1 MLYRRI
7 PDWNNQCMEQE
18 RSVDK
23 LARYI
28 MYTAVAVVILAICW
42 FFRDVIIYMLAAG
55 LVSLIG
61 RPIMTFLN
69 RIRIKGKGLP
79 SWIYAILTLIIIIG
93 LFLAVVATIIPII
106 AGIAKDISM
115 VNVEHSAASISIP
128 LKEINDFL
136 ITRFPSLGEDFRIET
151 AILNE
156 IKNLNVVNA
165 SLLSS
170 IINSIASFVSSFGV
184 GIFSVMFIAF
194 FFLKDEKLFANII
207 GALVPDKHEANA
219 REAYRDIEHLLSR
232 YFIGLIIE
240 IFGIAIIDF
249 FGLLLIVRLGFN
261 ASIGIAFICGVLNII
276 PYVGP
281 FIGGVIGAVLAVIM
295 KYCCAMPV
303 GLDVNFWI
311 FIVIIVAIFWFAQ
324 IIDGLIFQP
333 VIYSNSI
340 KANALEIFI
349 VLLMAGYIGGIL
361 GMLVAIPSYTVLRV
375 IAARFFQNVKFIRK
389 LTGNN
394 QS

>member
-1 MLYRRI
+1 MIER
-7 PDWNNQCMEQE
+7 E
-18 RSVDK
+18 RSIDT
-23 LARYI
+23 LARYM

-42 FFRDVIIYMLAAG
+42 FFRDVIVYMLAAG

-61 RPIMTFLN
+61 RPIMTFFN
-69 RIRIKGKGLP
+69 RLKIKGKGLP
-79 SWIYAILTLIIIIG
+79 SWIYAILTLIIVIG
-93 LFLAVVATIIPII
+93 LFLAVLATIIPII

-115 VNVEHSAASISIP
+115 VNVEHAASSISIP

-136 ITRFPSLGEDFRIET
+136 ITRFPSLGSDFRIET

-156 IKNLNVVNA
+156 VKHLNFINV
-165 SLLSS
+165 SLFSS
-170 IINSIASFVSSFGV
+170 IINSVASFIASFGV

-219 REAYRDIEHLLSR
+219 REAYKDIEHLLSR
-232 YFIGLIIE
+232 YFIGLIVE
-240 IFGIAIIDF
+240 IFGIALIDF
-249 FGLLLIVRLGFN
+249 LGLVFIVRLGFN

-281 FIGGVIGAVLAVIM
+281 FIGGVIGTVLAVVM
-295 KYCCAMPV
+295 KYCCNMPV
-303 GLDVNFWI
+303 GLDVNFWV
-311 FIVIIVAIFWFAQ
+311 FIIIIVAIFWFAQ
-324 IIDGLIFQP
+324 IIDGLIYQP

-349 VLLMAGYIGGIL
+349 VLLMAGYMGGIL
-361 GMLVAIPSYTVLRV
+361 GMLVAIPCYTVIRV

-389 LTGNN
+389 LTGGI
-394 QS
+394 SR

>member
-1 MLYRRI
+1 M
-7 PDWNNQCMEQE
+7 MERE
-18 RSVDK
+18 RSIDT
-23 LARYI
+23 LARYM

-42 FFRDVIIYMLAAG
+42 FFRDVIVYMLAAG

-61 RPIMTFLN
+61 RPIMTFFN
-69 RIRIKGKGLP
+69 RLKIKGKGLP
-79 SWIYAILTLIIIIG
+79 SWIYAILTLIIVIG
-93 LFLAVVATIIPII
+93 LFLAVLATIIPII

-115 VNVEHSAASISIP
+115 VNVEHAASSISIP

-136 ITRFPSLGEDFRIET
+136 ITRFPSLGSDFRIET

-156 IKNLNVVNA
+156 VKHLNFINV
-165 SLLSS
+165 SLFSS
-170 IINSIASFVSSFGV
+170 IINSVASFIASFGV

-219 REAYRDIEHLLSR
+219 REAYKDIEHLLSR
-232 YFIGLIIE
+232 YFIGLIVE
-240 IFGIAIIDF
+240 IFGIALIDF
-249 FGLLLIVRLGFN
+249 LGLVFIVRLGFN

-281 FIGGVIGAVLAVIM
+281 FIGGVIGTVLAVVM
-295 KYCCAMPV
+295 KYCCNMPV
-303 GLDVNFWI
+303 GLDVNFWV
-311 FIVIIVAIFWFAQ
+311 FIIIIVARFWFAQ
-324 IIDGLIFQP
+324 IIDGLIYQP

-340 KANALEIFI
+340 K
-349 VLLMAGYIGGIL
+349 
-361 GMLVAIPSYTVLRV
+361 VAIPCYTVIRV

-389 LTGNN
+389 LTGGI
-394 QS
+394 SR

>member
-1 MLYRRI
+1 M
-7 PDWNNQCMEQE
+7 MERE
-18 RSVDK
+18 RSIDT
-23 LARYI
+23 LARYM

-42 FFRDVIIYMLAAG
+42 FFRDVIVYMLAAG

-61 RPIMTFLN
+61 RPIMTFFN
-69 RIRIKGKGLP
+69 RLKIKGKGLP
-79 SWIYAILTLIIIIG
+79 SWIYAILTLIIVIG
-93 LFLAVVATIIPII
+93 LFLAVLATIIPII

-115 VNVEHSAASISIP
+115 VNVEHAASSISIP

-136 ITRFPSLGEDFRIET
+136 ITRFPSLGSDFRIET

-156 IKNLNVVNA
+156 VKHLNFINV
-165 SLLSS
+165 SLFSS
-170 IINSIASFVSSFGV
+170 IINSVASFIASFGV

-207 GALVPDKHEANA
+207 GTLVPDKHEANA
-219 REAYRDIEHLLSR
+219 REAYKDIEHLLSR
-232 YFIGLIIE
+232 YFIGLIVE
-240 IFGIAIIDF
+240 IFGIALIDF
-249 FGLLLIVRLGFN
+249 LGLVFIVRLGFN

-281 FIGGVIGAVLAVIM
+281 FIGGVIGTVLAVVM
-295 KYCCAMPV
+295 KYCCNMPV
-303 GLDVNFWI
+303 GLDVNFWV
-311 FIVIIVAIFWFAQ
+311 FIIIIVAIFWFAQ
-324 IIDGLIFQP
+324 IIDGLIYQP

-349 VLLMAGYIGGIL
+349 VLLMAGYMGGIL
-361 GMLVAIPSYTVLRV
+361 GMLVAIPCYTVIRV

-389 LTGNN
+389 LTGGI
-394 QS
+394 SR

>member
-1 MLYRRI
+1 M
-7 PDWNNQCMEQE
+7 MERE
-18 RSVDK
+18 RSIDT
-23 LARYI
+23 LARYM

-42 FFRDVIIYMLAAG
+42 FFRDVIVYMLAAG

-61 RPIMTFLN
+61 RPIMTFFN
-69 RIRIKGKGLP
+69 RLKIKGKGLP
-79 SWIYAILTLIIIIG
+79 SWIYAILTLIIVIG
-93 LFLAVVATIIPII
+93 LFLAVLATIIPII

-115 VNVEHSAASISIP
+115 VNVEHAASSISIP

-136 ITRFPSLGEDFRIET
+136 ITRFPSLGSDFRIET

-156 IKNLNVVNA
+156 VKHLNFINV
-165 SLLSS
+165 SLFSS
-170 IINSIASFVSSFGV
+170 IINSVASFIASFGV

-219 REAYRDIEHLLSR
+219 REAYKDIEHLLSR
-232 YFIGLIIE
+232 YFIGLIVE
-240 IFGIAIIDF
+240 IFGIALIDF
-249 FGLLLIVRLGFN
+249 LGLVFIVRLGFN

-281 FIGGVIGAVLAVIM
+281 FIGGVIGTVLAVVM
-295 KYCCAMPV
+295 KYCCNMPV
-303 GLDVNFWI
+303 GLDVNFWV
-311 FIVIIVAIFWFAQ
+311 FIIILVAIFWFAQ
-324 IIDGLIFQP
+324 IIDGLIYQP

-349 VLLMAGYIGGIL
+349 VLLMAGYMGGIL
-361 GMLVAIPSYTVLRV
+361 GMLVAIPCYTVIRV

-389 LTGNN
+389 LTGGI
-394 QS
+394 SR

>member
-1 MLYRRI
+1 M
-7 PDWNNQCMEQE
+7 MERE
-18 RSVDK
+18 RSIDT
-23 LARYI
+23 LARYM

-42 FFRDVIIYMLAAG
+42 FFRDVIVYMLAAG

-61 RPIMTFLN
+61 RPILTFFN
-69 RIRIKGKGLP
+69 RLKIKGKGLP
-79 SWIYAILTLIIIIG
+79 SWIYAILTLIIVIG
-93 LFLAVVATIIPII
+93 LFLAILATIIPII

-115 VNVEHSAASISIP
+115 VNVEHAASSISIP

-136 ITRFPSLGEDFRIET
+136 ITRFPSLGSDFRIET

-156 IKNLNVVNA
+156 VKHLNFINV
-165 SLLSS
+165 SLFSS
-170 IINSIASFVSSFGV
+170 IINSVASFIASFGV

-219 REAYRDIEHLLSR
+219 REAYKDIEHLLSR
-232 YFIGLIIE
+232 YFIGLIVE
-240 IFGIAIIDF
+240 IFGIALIDF
-249 FGLLLIVRLGFN
+249 LGLVFIVRLGFN

-281 FIGGVIGAVLAVIM
+281 FIGGVIGTVLAVVM
-295 KYCCAMPV
+295 KYCCNMPV
-303 GLDVNFWI
+303 GLDVNFWV
-311 FIVIIVAIFWFAQ
+311 FIIIIVAIFWFAQ
-324 IIDGLIFQP
+324 IIDGLIYQP

-349 VLLMAGYIGGIL
+349 VLLMAGYMGGIL
-361 GMLVAIPSYTVLRV
+361 GMLVAIPCYTVIRV

-389 LTGNN
+389 LTGGI
-394 QS
+394 SR

>member
-1 MLYRRI
+1 
-7 PDWNNQCMEQE
+7 MERE
-18 RSVDK
+18 RSIDT
-23 LARYI
+23 LARYM

-42 FFRDVIIYMLAAG
+42 FFRDVIVYMLAAG

-61 RPIMTFLN
+61 RPIMTFFN
-69 RIRIKGKGLP
+69 RLKIKGKGLP
-79 SWIYAILTLIIIIG
+79 SWIYAILTLIIVIG
-93 LFLAVVATIIPII
+93 LFLAVLATIIPII

-115 VNVEHSAASISIP
+115 VNVEHAASSISIP

-136 ITRFPSLGEDFRIET
+136 ITRFPSLGSDFRIET

-156 IKNLNVVNA
+156 VKHLNFINV
-165 SLLSS
+165 SLFSS
-170 IINSIASFVSSFGV
+170 IINSVASFIASFGV

-219 REAYRDIEHLLSR
+219 REAYKDIEHLLSR
-232 YFIGLIIE
+232 YVIGLIVE
-240 IFGIAIIDF
+240 IFGIALIDF
-249 FGLLLIVRLGFN
+249 LGLVFIVRLGFN

-281 FIGGVIGAVLAVIM
+281 FIGGVIGTVLAVVM
-295 KYCCAMPV
+295 KYCCNMPV
-303 GLDVNFWI
+303 GLDVNFWV
-311 FIVIIVAIFWFAQ
+311 FIIIIVAIFWFAQ
-324 IIDGLIFQP
+324 IIDGLIYQP

-349 VLLMAGYIGGIL
+349 VLLMAGYMGGIL
-361 GMLVAIPSYTVLRV
+361 GMLVAIPCYTVIRV

-389 LTGNN
+389 LTGGI
-394 QS
+394 SR

>member
-1 MLYRRI
+1 
-7 PDWNNQCMEQE
+7 MERE
-18 RSVDK
+18 RSIDT
-23 LARYI
+23 LARYM

-42 FFRDVIIYMLAAG
+42 FFRDVIVYMLAAG

-61 RPIMTFLN
+61 RPIMTFFN
-69 RIRIKGKGLP
+69 RLKIKGKGLP
-79 SWIYAILTLIIIIG
+79 SWIYAILTLIIVIG
-93 LFLAVVATIIPII
+93 LFLAILATIIPII

-115 VNVEHSAASISIP
+115 VNVEHAASSISIP

-136 ITRFPSLGEDFRIET
+136 ITRFPSLGSDFRIET

-156 IKNLNVVNA
+156 VKHLNFINV
-165 SLLSS
+165 SLFSS
-170 IINSIASFVSSFGV
+170 IINSVASFIASFGV

-207 GALVPDKHEANA
+207 GTLVPDKHEANA
-219 REAYRDIEHLLSR
+219 REAYKDIEHLLSR
-232 YFIGLIIE
+232 YFIGLIVE
-240 IFGIAIIDF
+240 IFGIALIDF
-249 FGLLLIVRLGFN
+249 LGLVFIVRLGFN

-281 FIGGVIGAVLAVIM
+281 FIGGVIGTVLAVVM
-295 KYCCAMPV
+295 KYCCNMPV
-303 GLDVNFWI
+303 GLDVNFWV
-311 FIVIIVAIFWFAQ
+311 FIIIIVAIFWFAQ
-324 IIDGLIFQP
+324 IIDGLIYQP

-349 VLLMAGYIGGIL
+349 VLLMAGYMGGML
-361 GMLVAIPSYTVLRV
+361 GMLVAIPCYTVIRV

-389 LTGNN
+389 LTGGI
-394 QS
+394 SR

>member
-1 MLYRRI
+1 M
-7 PDWNNQCMEQE
+7 MERE
-18 RSVDK
+18 RSIDT
-23 LARYI
+23 LARYM

-42 FFRDVIIYMLAAG
+42 FFRDVIVYMLAAG

-61 RPIMTFLN
+61 RPIMTFFN
-69 RIRIKGKGLP
+69 RLKIKGKGLP
-79 SWIYAILTLIIIIG
+79 SWIYAILTLIIVIG
-93 LFLAVVATIIPII
+93 LFLAVLATIIPII

-115 VNVEHSAASISIP
+115 VNVEHAASSISIP

-136 ITRFPSLGEDFRIET
+136 VTRFPSLGSDFRIET

-156 IKNLNVVNA
+156 IKHLNFINV
-165 SLLSS
+165 SLFSS
-170 IINSIASFVSSFGV
+170 IINSVASFIASFGV

-219 REAYRDIEHLLSR
+219 REAYKDIEHLLSR
-232 YFIGLIIE
+232 YFIGLIVE
-240 IFGIAIIDF
+240 IFGIALIDF
-249 FGLLLIVRLGFN
+249 LGLVFIVRLGFN

-281 FIGGVIGAVLAVIM
+281 FIGGVIGTVLAVVM
-295 KYCCAMPV
+295 KYCCNMPV
-303 GLDVNFWI
+303 GLDVNFWV
-311 FIVIIVAIFWFAQ
+311 FIIIIVAIFWFAQ
-324 IIDGLIFQP
+324 IIDGLIYQP

-349 VLLMAGYIGGIL
+349 VLLMAGYMGGIL
-361 GMLVAIPSYTVLRV
+361 GMLVAIPCYTVIRV

-389 LTGNN
+389 LTGGI
-394 QS
+394 SR

>member
-1 MLYRRI
+1 
-7 PDWNNQCMEQE
+7 MEQE

-156 IKNLNVVNA
+156 VKNLNVVNA

>member
-1 MLYRRI
+1 
-7 PDWNNQCMEQE
+7 MERE
-18 RSVDK
+18 RSIDT
-23 LARYI
+23 LARYM

-42 FFRDVIIYMLAAG
+42 FFRDVIVYMLAAG

-61 RPIMTFLN
+61 RPIMTFFN
-69 RIRIKGKGLP
+69 RLKIKGKGLP
-79 SWIYAILTLIIIIG
+79 SWIYAILTLIIVIG
-93 LFLAVVATIIPII
+93 LFLAVLATIIPII

-115 VNVEHSAASISIP
+115 VNVEHAASSISIP

-136 ITRFPSLGEDFRIET
+136 VTRFPSLGSDFRIET

-156 IKNLNVVNA
+156 IKHLNFINV
-165 SLLSS
+165 SLFSS
-170 IINSIASFVSSFGV
+170 IINSVASFIASFGV

-219 REAYRDIEHLLSR
+219 REAYKDIEHLLSR
-232 YFIGLIIE
+232 YFIGLIVE
-240 IFGIAIIDF
+240 IFGIALIDF
-249 FGLLLIVRLGFN
+249 LGLVFIVRLGFN

-281 FIGGVIGAVLAVIM
+281 FIGGVIGTVLAVVM
-295 KYCCAMPV
+295 KYCCNMPV
-303 GLDVNFWI
+303 GLDVNFWV
-311 FIVIIVAIFWFAQ
+311 FIIIIVAIFWFAQ
-324 IIDGLIFQP
+324 IIDGLIYQP

-349 VLLMAGYIGGIL
+349 VLLMAGYMGGIL
-361 GMLVAIPSYTVLRV
+361 GMLVAIPCYTVIRV

-389 LTGNN
+389 LTGGI
-394 QS
+394 SR

>member
-1 MLYRRI
+1 M
-7 PDWNNQCMEQE
+7 MERE
-18 RSVDK
+18 RSIDT
-23 LARYI
+23 LARYM

-42 FFRDVIIYMLAAG
+42 FFRDVIVYMLAAG

-61 RPIMTFLN
+61 RPIMTFFN
-69 RIRIKGKGLP
+69 RLKIKGKGLP
-79 SWIYAILTLIIIIG
+79 SWIYAILTLIIVIG
-93 LFLAVVATIIPII
+93 LFLAVLATIIPII

-115 VNVEHSAASISIP
+115 VNVEHAASSISIP

-136 ITRFPSLGEDFRIET
+136 ITRFPSLGSDFRIET

-156 IKNLNVVNA
+156 VKHLNFINV
-165 SLLSS
+165 SLFSS
-170 IINSIASFVSSFGV
+170 IINSVASFIASFGV

-194 FFLKDEKLFANII
+194 FSLKDEKLFANII

-219 REAYRDIEHLLSR
+219 REAYKDIEHLLSR
-232 YFIGLIIE
+232 YFIGLIVE
-240 IFGIAIIDF
+240 IFGIALIDF
-249 FGLLLIVRLGFN
+249 LGLVFIVRLGFN

-281 FIGGVIGAVLAVIM
+281 FIGGVIGTVLAVVM
-295 KYCCAMPV
+295 KYCCNMPV
-303 GLDVNFWI
+303 GLDVNFWV
-311 FIVIIVAIFWFAQ
+311 FIIIIVAIFWFAQ
-324 IIDGLIFQP
+324 IIDGLIYQP

-349 VLLMAGYIGGIL
+349 VLLMAGYMGGIL
-361 GMLVAIPSYTVLRV
+361 GMLVAIPCYTVIRV

-389 LTGNN
+389 LTGGI
-394 QS
+394 SR

>member
-1 MLYRRI
+1 
-7 PDWNNQCMEQE
+7 MERE
-18 RSVDK
+18 RSIDT
-23 LARYI
+23 LARYM

-42 FFRDVIIYMLAAG
+42 FFRDVIVYMLAAG

-61 RPIMTFLN
+61 RPIMTFFN
-69 RIRIKGKGLP
+69 RLKIKGKGLP
-79 SWIYAILTLIIIIG
+79 SWIYAILTLIIVIG
-93 LFLAVVATIIPII
+93 LFLAILATIIPII

-115 VNVEHSAASISIP
+115 VNVEHAASSISIP

-136 ITRFPSLGEDFRIET
+136 ITRFPSLGSDFRIET

-156 IKNLNVVNA
+156 VKHLNFINV
-165 SLLSS
+165 SLFSS
-170 IINSIASFVSSFGV
+170 IINSVASFIASFGV

-207 GALVPDKHEANA
+207 GTLVPDKHEANA
-219 REAYRDIEHLLSR
+219 REAYKDIEHLLSR
-232 YFIGLIIE
+232 YFIGLIVE
-240 IFGIAIIDF
+240 IFGIALIDF
-249 FGLLLIVRLGFN
+249 LGLVFIVRLGFN

-281 FIGGVIGAVLAVIM
+281 FIGGVIGTVLAVVM
-295 KYCCAMPV
+295 KYCCNMPV
-303 GLDVNFWI
+303 GLDVNFWV
-311 FIVIIVAIFWFAQ
+311 FIIIIVAIFWFAQ
-324 IIDGLIFQP
+324 IIDGLIYQP

-349 VLLMAGYIGGIL
+349 VLLMAGYMGGIL
-361 GMLVAIPSYTVLRV
+361 GMLVAIPCYTVIRV

-389 LTGNN
+389 LTGGI
-394 QS
+394 SR

>member
-1 MLYRRI
+1 M
-7 PDWNNQCMEQE
+7 MERE
-18 RSVDK
+18 RSIDT
-23 LARYI
+23 LARYM

-42 FFRDVIIYMLAAG
+42 FFRDVIVYMLAAG

-61 RPIMTFLN
+61 RPIMTFFN
-69 RIRIKGKGLP
+69 RLKIKGKGLP
-79 SWIYAILTLIIIIG
+79 SWIYAILTLIIVIG
-93 LFLAVVATIIPII
+93 LFLAVLATIIPII

-115 VNVEHSAASISIP
+115 VNVEHAASSISIP

-136 ITRFPSLGEDFRIET
+136 ITRFPSLGSDFRIET

-156 IKNLNVVNA
+156 VKHLNFINV
-165 SLLSS
+165 SLFSS
-170 IINSIASFVSSFGV
+170 IINSIASFIASFGV

-219 REAYRDIEHLLSR
+219 REAYKDIEHLLSR
-232 YFIGLIIE
+232 YFIGLIVE
-240 IFGIAIIDF
+240 IFGIALIDF
-249 FGLLLIVRLGFN
+249 LGLVFIVRLGFN

-281 FIGGVIGAVLAVIM
+281 FIGGVIGTVLAVVM
-295 KYCCAMPV
+295 KYCCNMPV
-303 GLDVNFWI
+303 GLDVNFWV
-311 FIVIIVAIFWFAQ
+311 FIIIIVAIFWFAQ
-324 IIDGLIFQP
+324 IIDGLIYQP

-349 VLLMAGYIGGIL
+349 VLLMAGYMGGIL
-361 GMLVAIPSYTVLRV
+361 GMLVAIPCYTVIRV

-389 LTGNN
+389 LTGGI
-394 QS
+394 SR

>member
-1 MLYRRI
+1 M
-7 PDWNNQCMEQE
+7 MERE
-18 RSVDK
+18 RSIDT
-23 LARYI
+23 LARYM

-42 FFRDVIIYMLAAG
+42 FFRDVIVYMLAAG

-61 RPIMTFLN
+61 RPIMTFFN
-69 RIRIKGKGLP
+69 RLKIKGKGLP
-79 SWIYAILTLIIIIG
+79 SWIYAILTLIIVIG
-93 LFLAVVATIIPII
+93 LFLAVLATIIPII

-115 VNVEHSAASISIP
+115 VNVEHAASSISIP

-136 ITRFPSLGEDFRIET
+136 ITRFPSLGSDFRIET

-156 IKNLNVVNA
+156 VKHLNFINV
-165 SLLSS
+165 SLFSS
-170 IINSIASFVSSFGV
+170 IINSVASFMASFGV

-219 REAYRDIEHLLSR
+219 REAYKDIEHLLSR
-232 YFIGLIIE
+232 YFIGLIVE
-240 IFGIAIIDF
+240 IFGIALIDF
-249 FGLLLIVRLGFN
+249 LGLVFIVRLGFN

-281 FIGGVIGAVLAVIM
+281 FIGGVIGTVLAVVM
-295 KYCCAMPV
+295 KYCCNMPV
-303 GLDVNFWI
+303 GLDVNFWV
-311 FIVIIVAIFWFAQ
+311 FIIIIVAIFWFAQ
-324 IIDGLIFQP
+324 IIDGLIYQP

-349 VLLMAGYIGGIL
+349 VLLMAGYMGGIL
-361 GMLVAIPSYTVLRV
+361 GMLVAIPCYTVIRV

-389 LTGNN
+389 LTGGI
-394 QS
+394 SR

>member
-1 MLYRRI
+1 M
-7 PDWNNQCMEQE
+7 MERE
-18 RSVDK
+18 RSIDT
-23 LARYI
+23 LARYM

-42 FFRDVIIYMLAAG
+42 FFRDVIVYMLAAG

-61 RPIMTFLN
+61 RPIMTFFN
-69 RIRIKGKGLP
+69 RLKIKGKGLP
-79 SWIYAILTLIIIIG
+79 SWIYAILTLIIVIG
-93 LFLAVVATIIPII
+93 LFLAVLATIIPII

-115 VNVEHSAASISIP
+115 VNVEHAASSISIP

-136 ITRFPSLGEDFRIET
+136 ITRFPSLGSDFRIET

-156 IKNLNVVNA
+156 VKHLNFINV
-165 SLLSS
+165 SLFSS
-170 IINSIASFVSSFGV
+170 IINSVASFIASFGV

-219 REAYRDIEHLLSR
+219 REAYKDIEHLLSR
-232 YFIGLIIE
+232 YFIGLIVE
-240 IFGIAIIDF
+240 IFGIALIDF
-249 FGLLLIVRLGFN
+249 LGLVFIVRLGFN

-281 FIGGVIGAVLAVIM
+281 FIGGVIGTVLAVVM
-295 KYCCAMPV
+295 KYCCNMPV
-303 GLDVNFWI
+303 GLDVNFWV
-311 FIVIIVAIFWFAQ
+311 FIIIIVAIFWFAQ
-324 IIDGLIFQP
+324 IIDGLIYQP

-349 VLLMAGYIGGIL
+349 VLLMAGYMGGML
-361 GMLVAIPSYTVLRV
+361 GMLVAIPCYTVIRV

-389 LTGNN
+389 LTGGI
-394 QS
+394 SR

>member
-1 MLYRRI
+1 
-7 PDWNNQCMEQE
+7 MERE
-18 RSVDK
+18 RSIDT
-23 LARYI
+23 LARYM

-42 FFRDVIIYMLAAG
+42 FFRDVIVYMLAAG

-61 RPIMTFLN
+61 RSIMTFFN
-69 RIRIKGKGLP
+69 RLKIKGKGLP
-79 SWIYAILTLIIIIG
+79 SWIYAILTLIIVIG
-93 LFLAVVATIIPII
+93 LFLAVLATIIPII

-115 VNVEHSAASISIP
+115 VNVEHAASSISIP

-136 ITRFPSLGEDFRIET
+136 ITRFPSLGSDFRIEM

-156 IKNLNVVNA
+156 VKHLNFINV
-165 SLLSS
+165 SLFSS
-170 IINSIASFVSSFGV
+170 IINSVASFIASFGV

-219 REAYRDIEHLLSR
+219 REAYKDIEHLLSR
-232 YFIGLIIE
+232 YFIGLIVE
-240 IFGIAIIDF
+240 IFGIALIDF
-249 FGLLLIVRLGFN
+249 LGLVFIVRLGFN

-281 FIGGVIGAVLAVIM
+281 FIGGVIGTVLAVVM
-295 KYCCAMPV
+295 KYCCNMPV
-303 GLDVNFWI
+303 GLDVNFWV
-311 FIVIIVAIFWFAQ
+311 FIIIIVAIFWFAQ
-324 IIDGLIFQP
+324 IIDGLIYQP

-349 VLLMAGYIGGIL
+349 VLLMAGYMGGIL
-361 GMLVAIPSYTVLRV
+361 GMLVAIPCYTVIRV

-389 LTGNN
+389 LTGGT
-394 QS
+394 SR